1 MRNRRRAQQRVAYI
15 VSCEHGGN
23 DIPTPYAALFRGRA
37 RLLASHRGYDPG
49 ALLTARDLA
58 RALHATL
65 VVARVSRLLVELNRS
80 PGRQFRFSPIMRNAP
95 RDVRDDVC
103 RRHYLPYRDKVEAF
117 VAHAIASGV
126 RVVHVSSHSFT
137 PLLDGIVRHGDVGL
151 LYDPARIRERDLCVR
166 WQRAL
171 AALRPDWIVRR
182 NYPYLGK
189 SDGFTSYL
197 RKRYDAASYLGV
209 ELEVNQKHVRGG
221 DVPAGERASIV
232 AALRQALAPQAR
244 VNRVSGARRRT
255 RASATMRASPPARRS
270 GASYRCESRD

>member
-1 MRNRRRAQQRVAYI
+1 MRNRHRDRQHVAYI
-15 VSCEHGGN
+15 VTCEHGGN
-23 DIPTPYAALFRGRA
+23 DIPAPYAPLFRGQA

-65 VVARVSRLLVELNRS
+65 VVSTVSRLLVELNRS
-80 PGRQFRFSPIMRNAP
+80 PGRQFRFSPIMRSAP
-95 RDVRDDVC
+95 SDVRDDVC
-103 RRHYLPYRDKVEAF
+103 RLHYQPYREKVEAF
-117 VAHAIASGV
+117 VARAVASGA

-137 PLLDGIVRHGDVGL
+137 PRLDGIVRRGDVGL
-151 LYDPARIRERDLCVR
+151 LYDPARTRERELCLR

-182 NYPYLGK
+182 NYPYIGK

-197 RKRYDAASYLGV
+197 RRRYDGASYVGV
-209 ELEVNQKHVRGG
+209 ELEVNQKHVRNG

-232 AALRQALAPQAR
+232 AALREALAPRAR
-244 VNRVSGARRRT
+244 VSRVSRARRRT